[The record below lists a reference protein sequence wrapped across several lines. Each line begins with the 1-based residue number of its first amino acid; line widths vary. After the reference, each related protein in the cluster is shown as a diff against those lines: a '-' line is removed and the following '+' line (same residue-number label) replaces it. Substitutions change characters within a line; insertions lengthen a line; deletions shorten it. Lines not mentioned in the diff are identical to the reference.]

1 MSTPEQIGQ
10 MIVAGIVVALLLV
23 ILGSLTVASVV
34 IAHRLVKN
42 KFDTDAINRIKG
54 GFAQFGKYEGGV
66 YGSNMKYA
74 SELSDSTSDT
84 RHSLM
89 NRDGFTSRDMT
100 SSATWPPSDE
110 NTAYS
115 QDLAKSLLSEAA

>member
-1 MSTPEQIGQ
+1 MSDLPDGFN
-10 MIVAGIVVALLLV
+10 MAVAIAVVLLLV
-23 ILGSLTVASVV
+23 LILSALTVAAWG
-34 IAHRLVKN
+34 ITIKIVKS
-42 KFDTDAINRIKG
+42 KFNTDAVNRIKG

-74 SELSDSTSDT
+74 SELSDATADT

-100 SSATWPPSDE
+100 SSSTWPPSDE
-110 NTAYS
+110 NMSYS